1 MPVEKPRLQA
11 LVADDDRVTTTML
24 AASLRRW
31 NFDVTIAGNGEDAWR
46 VISGPAKPS
55 LAILDWM
62 MPGLDGIALC
72 GRIREHPGCAHMYV
86 ILLTSRDSS
95 ADTVAGLEAGADDY
109 LVKPFDP
116 NELRA
121 RVHTGARVLHLQLRL
136 VEQIAALEDALAN
149 VKQLRG
155 LLPMCSYCKSIRNDG
170 DYWQQLEA
178 YIGDHSEAEFSHG
191 ICPTCLV
198 QVQKDFDR

>member
-1 MPVEKPRLQA
+1 MCAEARLHA
-11 LVADDDRVTTTML
+11 LVADDDRLTATVL

-31 NFDVTIAGNGEDAWR
+31 NFDVTMAHNGEDAWR
-46 VISGPAKPS
+46 VISGPAMPS

-62 MPGLDGIALC
+62 MPGLDGVALC
-72 GRIREHPGCAHMYV
+72 ARIRERPECSHMYV

-95 ADTVAGLEAGADDY
+95 ADIVVGLEAGADDY

-121 RVHTGARVLHLQLRL
+121 RVHTGSRVISLQNRL
-136 VEQIAALEDALAN
+136 VDKIAALEEALAN

-170 DYWQQLEA
+170 DYWQQLET
-178 YIGDHSEAEFSHG
+178 YIADHSDAEFSHG
-191 ICPTCLV
+191 VCPTCLV
-198 QVQKDFDR
+198 RVQEEYER